1 MAGSSIGSLFVQ
13 LGFKAD
19 KTKLNDFI
27 KSIGELD
34 MRSIVAGLGL
44 KGIQETIEKIMDS
57 ASGAAKDMNNFGKA
71 TGLSTQKMQQFGNFA
86 EQMGVSADD
95 AQSSVKGLQDSLT
108 KIRMGEGNIRP
119 FALLGVSVT
128 KDVWKTLDD
137 IHKKMLDPRIP
148 DAIKKTMLQE
158 MGLSESMMTVL
169 KSSDA
174 QWATI
179 KDQMFMTDSQIEGVQ
194 KYNAAMAKLSQ
205 VIRMN
210 LQDLAADL
218 APVIVKATELVSQF
232 FHAAHTSKE
241 FRDHLKMAGVAIGAV
256 IIAFN
261 PIIGIVAA
269 VIAGFVAWEH
279 HADEI
284 KKKLLPIIEAF
295 KKAGE
300 IMAKAQGFFA
310 GGNTAGL
317 AMHDKLMG
325 MLAPNT
331 AGFGGG
337 NSHQTQNNNV
347 TFNIT
352 GADSKEIA
360 KKISENMWWKNLGDA
375 QFQDPAYT

>member
-13 LGFKAD
+13 LGFQAD

-86 EQMGVSADD
+86 EQMGVSSDEAM
-95 AQSSVKGLQDSLT
+95 SSVKGLQDNLT

-119 FALLGVSVT
+119 FALMGVSVT
-128 KDVWKTLDD
+128 KDVWKTMDD

-148 DAIKKTMLQE
+148 DAVKKTMIQE

-169 KSSDA
+169 KSSDS

-179 KDQMFMTDSQIEGVQ
+179 KDQMFMTESQIAGVQ
-194 KYNAAMAKLSQ
+194 KYNAAMAKFSQSWKMVMQDVAAFLAPMIEDVAEFVTQFSLAMHNSQKLRDTLIALSP
-205 VIRMN
+205 VVAGIVFMFN
-210 LQDLAADL
+210 PLLGVVLAIGAAFAVWHRHGEKIKETL
-218 APVIVKATELVSQF
+218 APVFES
-232 FHAAHTSKE
+232 
-241 FRDHLKMAGVAIGAV
+241 M
-256 IIAFN
+256 
-261 PIIGIVAA
+261 
-269 VIAGFVAWEH
+269 
-279 HADEI
+279 
-284 KKKLLPIIEAF
+284 

-300 IMAKAQGFFA
+300 FMARFSPSAAAKA
-310 GGNTAGL
+310 GNDARDSLMNFIHPEQKQQTGSTA
-317 AMHDKLMG
+317 
-325 MLAPNT
+325 NT
-331 AGFGGG
+331 K
-337 NSHQTQNNNV
+337 NNNV

-360 KKISENMWWKNLGDA
+360 KKVSENMWWKNLGDA